1 MCHIF
6 ICRLPFLNTV
16 GMKFSIITTLFFWR
30 LWKIYMRCV
39 KSWLEIHRSYIPPP
53 PLSMHTSKFS
63 VSGTDRVPDLHGHVC
78 RWWWAWSSR
87 TPGGGYSYIWWP
99 PWTPCPRGCYGWSRW
114 VSATSAWAWTP
125 PHVSRLAWWWRT
137 WCPHCNGGL
146 PLLPQL
152 SPGHQLHLG
161 SPSQGHSFARR
172 D

>member
-1 MCHIF
+1 MCHIL
-6 ICRLPFLNTV
+6 ICRLPFFKYCWNEILYNYNLIFLETLKNLHE
-16 GMKFSIITTLFFWR
+16 MCEILTRDSQII
-30 LWKIYMRCV
+30 Y
-39 KSWLEIHRSYIPPP
+39 PPP